1 MEYKDYYK
9 TLGVSK
15 NASQDEIKKAY
26 RKLALKY
33 HPDKN
38 PDDKKAEERF
48 KEAGEAYEVLRD
60 PQKRKQYDELGANWK
75 NYQNAQGF
83 SGFGGG
89 AGQRQYHRTHMG
101 GMFDDDEFSDFFKT
115 FFAGFGGGA
124 GFGDEFGGFAGQR
137 QGFGRSP
144 QAMKGK
150 DLRSRMEI
158 SLAEAIE
165 GTSRIINL
173 NGKKI
178 KVPVKPGV
186 RHGQELRLKGK
197 GHPGSAGAPAGDLYL
212 IIHIVPP
219 QGITIRGNDLI
230 METDIDL
237 YTAVLGGKIS
247 VNSPVGKFNVT
258 IPAGTQNNSKLRI
271 KGKGMPVY
279 NDPSTRGDIIVQIHV
294 SIPKDLSQEQKNL
307 FARIQEMSKEPSYSS

>member
-9 TLGVSK
+9 ILGVSK
-15 NASQDEIKKAY
+15 SASQEEIKKAY

-38 PDDKKAEERF
+38 PDDTKAEESF

-75 NYQNAQGF
+75 DYQNAQGF
-83 SGFGGG
+83 SGFGRGSG
-89 AGQRQYHRTHMG
+89 HRQYQRTNMG
-101 GMFDDDEFSDFFKT
+101 SMFDDEEFSDFFKT
-115 FFAGFGGGA
+115 FFSGFGGGG
-124 GFGDEFGGFAGQR
+124 GFGDDFGGFAGQR

-150 DLRSRMEI
+150 DLRSRMDI
-158 SLAEAIE
+158 SVAEVLQ

-173 NGKKI
+173 NGNKI
-178 KVPVKPGV
+178 KIPVKPGV
-186 RHGQELRLKGK
+186 QQGQELRLKGK

-212 IIHIVPP
+212 KINITPTAGMSIHH
-219 QGITIRGNDLI
+219 NDLI
-230 METDIDL
+230 MESSVDI
-237 YTAVLGGKIS
+237 YTAVLGGKTT
-247 VNSPVGKFNVT
+247 VNSPAGKYNLT

-271 KGKGMPVY
+271 KGKGIPAY
-279 NDPSTRGDIIVQIHV
+279 NDPLKRGDILVQINV
-294 SIPKDLSQEQKNL
+294 SIPKNLSEEEKNL
-307 FARIQEMSKEPSYSS
+307 FARLRDMSKEPSYQS